1 MSNNAR
7 VLLLVKQRLNRLV
20 GIDRLDDYLTER
32 IESARED
39 LKEQGIGLTEGH
51 SDTMLLVDY
60 TVWQYQNRDKDMD
73 MPRWLQR
80 RLRQKWLKG
89 GEANAAG

>member
-1 MSNNAR
+1 MSNNDR

-32 IESARED
+32 IDSAREE
-39 LKEQGIGLTEGH
+39 LLEQGIKLTDSH

-60 TVWQYQNRDKDMD
+60 AVWQYQSRDKDMD

-80 RLRQKWLKG
+80 RIRRRWLRG
-89 GEANAAG
+89 GAKNAAG